1 MNEQWLVRQ
10 SRAWW
15 DQSSLC
21 LAQGQT
27 HSEGQWD
34 ALPFNITAFW
44 GVFKGQLNFSISFF
58 FSSFCSIWFMHIT
71 TAARLLT
78 VFFFFFFPCS
88 SVQQPTSRSPG
99 CMLMIALEKDRLK
112 IKWILVQSYF
122 CFIGESSRKKM
133 NKKLLLQLPLKI
145 KLGNLLWTKHR
156 TNERPPSSPPL
167 GEAHQL

>member
-1 MNEQWLVRQ
+1 MSNGSFGSHGLDET
-10 SRAWW
+10 
-15 DQSSLC
+15 SLRSASPRVKHTVKASETHC
-21 LAQGQT
+21 LLILQL
-27 HSEGQWD
+27 SEVFSKGSWIFPFHFFF
-34 ALPFNITAFW
+34 LPFARFDSCTSQ
-44 GVFKGQLNFSISFF
+44 QLQG
-58 FSSFCSIWFMHIT
+58 CW
-71 TAARLLT
+71 L
-78 VFFFFFFPCS
+78 FFFFFPCS

-145 KLGNLLWTKHR
+145 KLGNLLCYIKHR